1 MRKAVHD
8 KIKELEIQQKRL
20 LQHRNGE
27 GETAKA
33 NFDRQIEIRQTL
45 KTHADEEH
53 KLGEEIQPAAQS
65 QSVTSEGKRDDE
77 FCRDLG
83 AGKGSRS
90 ICSASAQ
97 GLLDW

>member
-1 MRKAVHD
+1 M
-8 KIKELEIQQKRL
+8 
-20 LQHRNGE
+20 
-27 GETAKA
+27 
-33 NFDRQIEIRQTL
+33 
-45 KTHADEEH
+45 HADEEH
-53 KLGEEIQPAAQS
+53 KLGDEIQPAAQS

-83 AGKGSRS
+83 LGKGSKS